1 MSGKSRG
8 FTLIELMVVAAIV
21 AVLAAIG
28 YPTYL
33 NHVRKTAR
41 AEAKVRLLQ
50 VAQLQERYFTER
62 NTYVTDIGPLLGL
75 GVGATVYSSST
86 NDAGSK
92 YQITAAPGAT
102 GVIATSYTLA
112 AVPQG
117 SQTGDTDCMTLLLQH
132 TGKKEIY
139 MGSSTATKCWN

>member
-1 MSGKSRG
+1 MSGTSRG

-21 AVLAAIG
+21 AIIAAVG
-28 YPTYL
+28 YPSYL
-33 NHVRKTAR
+33 SHVRKTAR

-50 VAQLQERYFTER
+50 VAQLQERNFTEK

-75 GVGATVYSSST
+75 GVGATVYSNST

-92 YQITAAPGAT
+92 YQITVAAGST
-102 GVIATSYTLA
+102 GVIATSYTLS

-117 SQTGDTDCMTLLLQH
+117 GQVGDTDCGTLLLQH

>member
-1 MSGKSRG
+1 MSGTSRG

-21 AVLAAIG
+21 AIIAAVG
-28 YPTYL
+28 YPSYL
-33 NHVRKTAR
+33 SHVRKTAR

-50 VAQLQERYFTER
+50 VAQLQERYFTEQ
-62 NTYVTDIGPLLGL
+62 NTYTLNIAGLLGVT
-75 GVGATVYSSST
+75 GTVYSSST

-92 YQITAAPGAT
+92 YQITVAPGST
-102 GVIATSYTLA
+102 GAIATSYTLA

-117 SQTGDTDCMTLLLQH
+117 GQVDDTDCGTLLLQH

-139 MGSSTATKCWN
+139 MGSGTATKCWN

>member
-50 VAQLQERYFTER
+50 VAQLQERYFTEQ
-62 NTYVTDIGPLLGL
+62 NSYTTNIAGLLGVT
-75 GVGATVYSSST
+75 GTVYSSST

-102 GVIATSYTLA
+102 GVITTSYTLA

-139 MGSSTATKCWN
+139 MGSGNATKCWN

>member
-50 VAQLQERYFTER
+50 VAQLQERYFTEQ
-62 NTYVTDIGPLLGL
+62 NTYTLNIAGLLGVT
-75 GVGATVYSSST
+75 GTVYSSST

-92 YQITAAPGAT
+92 YQITVAAGAS
-102 GVIATSYTLA
+102 GIATSYTLA

-117 SQTGDTDCMTLLLQH
+117 SQTADTDCGTLLLQH

>member
-1 MSGKSRG
+1 MSGTSRG

-21 AVLAAIG
+21 AIIAAVG
-28 YPTYL
+28 YPSYL
-33 NHVRKTAR
+33 SHVRKTAR

-50 VAQLQERYFTER
+50 VAQLQERYFTEQ
-62 NTYVTDIGPLLGL
+62 NTYTTNIAGLLGVT
-75 GVGATVYSSST
+75 GTVYSSSN

-92 YQITAAPGAT
+92 YQITVAPGST
-102 GVIATSYTLA
+102 GVITTSYTLA

-117 SQTGDTDCMTLLLQH
+117 GQVDDTDCGTLLLQH

>member
-50 VAQLQERYFTER
+50 VAQLQERYFTEQ
-62 NTYVTDIGPLLGL
+62 N
-75 GVGATVYSSST
+75 
-86 NDAGSK
+86 
-92 YQITAAPGAT
+92 
-102 GVIATSYTLA
+102 SYTTNIAGLWA
-112 AVPQG
+112 LPAPSIRAVPTMRAA
-117 SQTGDTDCMTLLLQH
+117 STRSPRRPAPRASSPRPTRSRRCP
-132 TGKKEIY
+132 KEARPAIRI
-139 MGSSTATKCWN
+139 A

>member
-50 VAQLQERYFTER
+50 VAQLQERYFTEQ
-62 NTYVTDIGPLLGL
+62 NTYTLNIAGLLGVT
-75 GVGATVYSSST
+75 GTVYSSST

-92 YQITAAPGAT
+92 YQITVAAGGA
-102 GVIATSYTLA
+102 GIAQSYTLE

-117 SQTGDTDCMTLLLQH
+117 GQVDDADCGTLRLLH
-132 TGKKEIY
+132 TGKKEIT
-139 MGSSTATKCWN
+139 GTSTATKCWN

>member
-50 VAQLQERYFTER
+50 VAQLQERNFTEK

-86 NDAGSK
+86 NDAGSR
-92 YQITAAPGAT
+92 YQITATPGT
-102 GVIATSYTLA
+102 GGIAVAYTLEA
-112 AVPQG
+112 TPQG
-117 SQTGDTDCMTLLLQH
+117 SQTGDTDCLTLRLLS
-132 TGKKEIY
+132 TGKKEIT
-139 MGSSTATKCWN
+139 GSSTATKCWN